1 MAPETN
7 TAVNVLILNLPP
19 VSGCDGPKPSILEV
33 LGVIVEQIGCNP
45 KFLFD
50 GAVLV
55 DTIARLTLPS
65 LEIVNLPAVSVG
77 NMFVISNKVPSVV
90 EANVLT
96 IAVDVRTLPKRKSAF
111 VLCETYLLV
120 AEI

>member
-1 MAPETN
+1 M
-7 TAVNVLILNLPP
+7 ILNLPP
-19 VSGCDGPKPSILEV
+19 VSGCDGPKPSTLEV

-65 LEIVNLPAVSVG
+65 LEVINLPAVSVG
-77 NMFVISNKVPSVV
+77 NMYVISNKVPSVV
-90 EANVLT
+90 EAKVIT
-96 IAVDVRTLPKRKSAF
+96 VAVDVGSLPKRKSAF
-111 VLCETYLLV
+111 VLCENYLFG